1 VSQQRFVIVGA
12 GIVGLSTAYA
22 LLKQGVKNVTV
33 LEQVA
38 VDHHRATSH
47 GISRL
52 LRFEYG
58 ADMLYSKMV
67 QLSLQRWHYLEQV
80 SQRTLY
86 TETGVLVLG
95 EDEDNSTKPAYHI
108 LSNLGIPIE
117 RLSSREVAQR
127 FPQFASHHY
136 DLFTYN
142 PHAGML
148 HASNCLQTLRDLV
161 IASGG
166 SILENHSVEHISYDN
181 PCRPIQIHLASGTTM
196 TADRLLL
203 ATGPWVHRLLGDL
216 HLPVQPTRQYLLY
229 FANLP
234 TSAFALH
241 SFPAFIADDLYG
253 FPLHNTCAGRGPCW
267 LKAASHRFGTPI
279 DPDARIPVEQ
289 QVIEQVSQRLYK
301 LIPALQDAQL
311 VQVDSCMYDVSR
323 EEHFILDYHPH
334 DARVVF
340 ATGLTGHGFKF
351 GPLLGE
357 ILCSLLR
364 DTPPPVPL
372 DRFRLARFAPHWLTQ
387 TSSVA

>member
-1 VSQQRFVIVGA
+1 VSQQHFVIVGA

-22 LLKQGVKNVTV
+22 LLKQGMKNVTV
-33 LEQVA
+33 LEQA
-38 VDHHRATSH
+38 EVDHRRATSH

-67 QLSLQRWHYLEQV
+67 QLSLQQWRHLERT

-95 EDEDNSTKPAYHI
+95 NEDDNTTKPAYHI
-108 LSNLGIPIE
+108 LSNLGLPIE
-117 RLSSREVAQR
+117 RLSPYEVAYR
-127 FPQFASHHY
+127 FPQFSIHNY

-142 PHAGML
+142 TTAGML
-148 HASNCLQTLRDLV
+148 HASNCLQALKDLV
-161 IASGG
+161 IALGG
-166 SILENHSVEHISYDN
+166 HILENQAVEHIAYDN
-181 PCRPIQIHLASGTTM
+181 PRRPLQVHLASGATM
-196 TADRLLL
+196 AADRLLL

-216 HLPVQPTRQYLLY
+216 HLPIKATRQYLLY

-234 TSAFALH
+234 TSTFSLH

-253 FPLHNTCAGRGPCW
+253 FPLHNTCAGGGPCW

-279 DPDARIPVEQ
+279 DPDSNLPVEQ
-289 QVIEQVSQRLYK
+289 QAIEQVSQRLYQ
-301 LIPALQDAQL
+301 LIPALQDAEL
-311 VQVDSCMYDVSR
+311 VQVDSCMYDVSLD
-323 EEHFILDYHPH
+323 EHFILDYHPY
-334 DARVVF
+334 DSRIAF

-357 ILCSLLR
+357 ILGSLLR
-364 DTPPPVPL
+364 DAPPPVPL
-372 DRFRLARFAPHWLTQ
+372 DRFRLARFAQHRVAQ